1 MTPSTFTA
9 SLVMVFA
16 ALSSGAA
23 QAWNAFEESSTDNSR
38 PLCIAGILNGNKAW
52 MRNEVRSPGLMTT
65 YWVAMENRT
74 TYPLVYTLK
83 FTLPGTSL
91 HIDETVTMP
100 PQGLKSFQL
109 GLIYKDPKQTPSP
122 IVKAVDIFKYL
133 SIKCT
138 DAMGHKL

>member
-1 MTPSTFTA
+1 MHFLRRVNVGSAPDRCNGTRPRLVVTFR
-9 SLVMVFA
+9 LR
-16 ALSSGAA
+16 L
-23 QAWNAFEESSTDNSR
+23 
-38 PLCIAGILNGNKAW
+38 
-52 MRNEVRSPGLMTT
+52 
-65 YWVAMENRT
+65 NRT

-100 PQGLKSFQL
+100 PQGLKTLQL
-109 GLIYKDPKQTPSP
+109 GLIYKDPKQAPSP

-138 DAMGHKL
+138 YAMGRKL